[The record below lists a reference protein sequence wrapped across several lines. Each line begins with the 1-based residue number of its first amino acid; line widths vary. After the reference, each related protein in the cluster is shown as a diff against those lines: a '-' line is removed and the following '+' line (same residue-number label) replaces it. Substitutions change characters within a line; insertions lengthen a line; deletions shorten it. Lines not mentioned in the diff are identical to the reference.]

1 MAITKK
7 EFNSRPYMELA
18 IEEMKKSLNEPRT
31 DGKIPPKVGAIIVF
45 PDGSNELAYR
55 GELRDGDH
63 AEFTLL
69 ERKLGGTKLDDCIL
83 FTTLE
88 PCVYRTPPKLS
99 CRKRTL
105 KARIKTVF
113 VGITDPDP
121 TVDGKGI
128 KYLEDGSVSVFMF
141 DKDLQKIIED
151 ENADFINQ
159 AKQRKQKKK
168 EEDLL
173 SSLEKPVSTANLD
186 QFSDEALNK
195 FIAEANLSYKIS
207 DQDFIDYL
215 EQVGI
220 VRFDEEDKIIRPTG
234 IGIILFGKN
243 PRARYKQAALMATVD
258 YGGNVEQKTF
268 DQPLVLLPDLV
279 EEWLFKVLP
288 LSLDTSSFKRKDI
301 SAYPINVLREAVI
314 NAIVHRD
321 YFIEGAKVSIE
332 IDNEKVI
339 VKSPGSPLPSISL
352 EQLNSFKAPTI
363 SRNPIITY
371 IFSLMGYVEEKGIG
385 MKLLRSLNEKFELPL
400 PEYSFEEPFLSLIFP
415 RNVESI
421 IKVFKHPG
429 LSELSPKELQ
439 GYEYVRL
446 NGEISKKEYAEHFKY
461 DDKKAL
467 RHLSK
472 MKKLKLIG
480 DNGETTNSPNY
491 RYVFIFQ

>member
-1 MAITKK
+1 MAIAKK
-7 EFNSRPYMELA
+7 EFKSRPYMELA
-18 IEEMKKSLNEPRT
+18 IEEMKKSLNEPRA

-45 PDGSNELAYR
+45 PDGSNKLAYR

-88 PCVYRTPPKLS
+88 PCVNRTPPKLS

-105 KARIKTVF
+105 KARIKTVY

-128 KYLEDGSVSVFMF
+128 KYLEDGGVSVFMF

-151 ENADFINQ
+151 ENTDFINQ
-159 AKQRKQKKK
+159 AKQRKQKKQ

-173 SSLEKPVSTANLD
+173 SSLEKPVSTASLD

-195 FIAEANLSYKIS
+195 FITEANLSYNIS

-220 VRFDEEDKIIRPTG
+220 VQFDEKDKIIHPTG

-243 PRARYKQAALMATVD
+243 PRARYKHVALMATVD

-279 EEWLFKVLP
+279 EEWLFKVIP

-301 SAYPINVLREAVI
+301 SAFPINVLREAII

-321 YFIEGAKVSIE
+321 YLIEGAKASIE

-371 IFSLMGYVEEKGIG
+371 IFNLMEYVEEKGIG
-385 MKLLRSLNEKFELPL
+385 MKLFRSLNEKFELPL

-415 RNVESI
+415 RNIESI
-421 IKVFKHPG
+421 IKVIKHPG
-429 LSELSPKELQ
+429 LSELNYEELH

-472 MKKLKLIG
+472 MKKLELIG
-480 DNGETTNSPNY
+480 DNGETANSPNY